1 MPCHWHIMCSPSN
14 SKLSNF
20 ESLQVQDK
28 KMIVKKHPKHSGHE
42 SFVHAFRHAA
52 FVHDLHLRGSPSSTS
67 LSLAHLNEDAI
78 ILHQCD
84 HPPSRNPGTES
95 PVSSQQDGLQARQN
109 HVVYGMASDDARTCA
124 HSLAYSIPKSMV
136 HRYT

>member
-78 ILHQCD
+78 ILHHDETPVLNPLYLLNKTAYRLGKIMSSTVWRVMTHGHARIRLRTVYQNLWCIVTLR
-84 HPPSRNPGTES
+84 PSW
-95 PVSSQQDGLQARQN
+95 
-109 HVVYGMASDDARTCA
+109 
-124 HSLAYSIPKSMV
+124 
-136 HRYT
+136 